1 MWELLCHY
9 LRASVIRV
17 VRQPP
22 GKGPA
27 LPKHHKKLPTTS
39 PWQVS
44 LPPAQPGMTQH
55 NASWSNKSYSSGE
68 CSCSSEDSKDNSS
81 FLLAFSPLPLNPH
94 TWSGQRSPWK
104 AYCTQA
110 HIIAILISNKIIF
123 QPQIVKKKRWGRIHT
138 HQRKKST
145 KTKSQFWT
153 SMPQIQGTHFVMASF
168 VSTWHRL

>member
-1 MWELLCHY
+1 M
-9 LRASVIRV
+9 RASVIRV
-17 VRQPP
+17 VTPP
-22 GKGPA
+22 PEKGPA
-27 LPKHHKKLPTTS
+27 FPKHHKKLPTTS
-39 PWQVS
+39 PWQVT

-81 FLLAFSPLPLNPH
+81 FLVAFSPLPLNPH

-123 QPQIVKKKRWGRIHT
+123 QPQIVKKKKMRKNSYSSKEKIH
-138 HQRKKST
+138 QNK
-145 KTKSQFWT
+145 
-153 SMPQIQGTHFVMASF
+153 
-168 VSTWHRL
+168 VSILNIYAPNSGHPLCNG